1 MDRASIQERFG
12 IVGTSDALKNVI
24 DRARQ
29 VAKTDISVLLQGESG
44 VGKELIAQ
52 ALHELSMRRHE
63 PMVVVNCGA
72 IPEGLIESELFGA
85 EKGAYT
91 GAVEQRVGYFEE
103 ADGSTIF
110 LDEIGEMPKEAQ
122 VRLLRVLE
130 TGKFSRVGASQQ
142 QQVDVRIV
150 AATNK
155 NLAEEVQA
163 GRFRK
168 DLYYRLST
176 VLIDIPP
183 LRERP
188 EDILP
193 IFETFLHEFSKEYN
207 SSRKTLTEDAE
218 ELLKDY
224 RWPGNVRELR
234 NVAEQVAVLLR
245 ADEVTAEELR
255 PLLRDIGE
263 AAPSTELMRV
273 DQQQER
279 QQDEGSGT
287 DIRQRELLYRAIL
300 EMRMDLRELKDQ
312 MGSLMSNVGVVVPR
326 DVAERGDFP
335 GDYDDFVVVRNSD
348 EGESYRERPDRNE
361 PGEVDSLIRDVVYEV
376 DEEGP
381 ARPKPRGDR
390 SPPAEARQEDD
401 VVPDPP
407 ARDQGEVPTPSGDGS
422 GPARSAKGGRQAPAA
437 EREPVDEEDELPT
450 LEEAEKQLISRALKQ
465 FDGNRRKTAQAL
477 GISERTL
484 YRKLKDIDEDL

>member
-1 MDRASIQERFG
+1 MDRASIQDRFG
-12 IVGTSDALKNVI
+12 IVGSSEALKNVI

-44 VGKELIAQ
+44 VGKELIAEV
-52 ALHELSMRRHE
+52 LHELSVRRHD

-91 GAVEQRVGYFEE
+91 GAVEQRTGYFEE

-110 LDEIGEMPKEAQ
+110 LDEIGEMPQEAQ

-130 TGKFSRVGASQQ
+130 TGRFTRVGASKQ

-155 NLAEEVQA
+155 DLAEEVRA

-193 IFETFLHEFSKEYN
+193 IFEDFLHQFSKEYN
-207 SSRKTLTEDAE
+207 STHKRLSDDAKD
-218 ELLKDY
+218 LLETY

-234 NVAEQVAVLLR
+234 NVAEQVAVLIR
-245 ADEVTAEELR
+245 EDHVSDSELR

-263 AAPSTELMRV
+263 AAPSTDLMPV
-273 DQQQER
+273 DHADEESGEADGTDVR
-279 QQDEGSGT
+279 QQ
-287 DIRQRELLYRAIL
+287 ELLYRAIL
-300 EMRMDLRELKDQ
+300 EMRMDLRELKEQ

-335 GDYDDFVVVRNSD
+335 GDYDDFVVVR
-348 EGESYRERPDRNE
+348 ETEEPERPSQRE
-361 PGEVDSLIRDVVYEV
+361 EAAEVDSLIRDVVYEV
-376 DEEGP
+376 DEDGP
-381 ARPKPRGDR
+381 ARPTPR
-390 SPPAEARQEDD
+390 AEH
-401 VVPDPP
+401 
-407 ARDQGEVPTPSGDGS
+407 
-422 GPARSAKGGRQAPAA
+422 A
-437 EREPVDEEDELPT
+437 ERRVPNGSQVSRTQEAEDPVTRSESPEDEEEIPT
-450 LEEAEKQLISRALKQ
+450 LEEVEKRLISRALQ
-465 FDGNRRKTAQAL
+465 RFDGNRRKTADAL

>member
-29 VAKTDISVLLQGESG
+29 VAKTDITVLLEGESG

-52 ALHELSMRRHE
+52 ALHKLSMRRHE

-91 GAVEQRVGYFEE
+91 GAVEKRVGYFEE

-110 LDEIGEMPKEAQ
+110 LDEIGEMPKKAQ

-130 TGKFSRVGASQQ
+130 TGKFSRVGASTQE
-142 QQVDVRIV
+142 QVDVRIV

-155 NLAEEVQA
+155 DLAEEVRA

-183 LRERP
+183 LRERT
-188 EDILP
+188 EDLLP
-193 IFETFLHEFSKEYN
+193 IFENFLHEFSQEYN
-207 SSRKTLTEDAE
+207 SSRKTLTADAK
-218 ELLKDY
+218 ELLETY

-245 ADEVTAEELR
+245 EDEVSADELR
-255 PLLRDIGE
+255 PLMRDTGE
-263 AAPSTELMRV
+263 AAPSTDLMRV
-273 DQQQER
+273 DREQEQQHE
-279 QQDEGSGT
+279 EGTGS
-287 DIRQRELLYRAIL
+287 DIRQRELLYRAVL

-312 MGSLMSNVGVVVPR
+312 MASLMSNVGVVVPR

-348 EGESYRERPDRNE
+348 KPDDFRDHPEQNE

-381 ARPKPRGDR
+381 ARPKPREQ
-390 SPPAEARQEDD
+390 PPGGPQGG
-401 VVPDPP
+401 VPN
-407 ARDQGEVPTPSGDGS
+407 GER
-422 GPARSAKGGRQAPAA
+422 PARSPRPEEAPSPA
-437 EREPVDEEDELPT
+437 ESAEEKEDEEDLPT

-465 FDGNRRKTAQAL
+465 FDGNRRKTAKAL

>member
-1 MDRASIQERFG
+1 MDRASIQDRFG
-12 IVGTSDALKNVI
+12 IVGESDALKNVI

-29 VAKTDISVLLQGESG
+29 VAKTDITVLLQGESG

-52 ALHELSMRRHE
+52 MLHELSMRRHD

-110 LDEIGEMPKEAQ
+110 LDEIGEMPKAAQ

-130 TGKFSRVGASQQ
+130 NGRFSRVGASQQ
-142 QQVDVRIV
+142 QEVDVRVV

-155 NLAEEVQA
+155 DLAEEVRE

-176 VLIDIPP
+176 VLIDLPP
-183 LRERP
+183 LRERT

-193 IFETFLHEFSKEYN
+193 IFETFLHRFSKDYN
-207 SSRKTLTEDAE
+207 SSRKRLTDDAK
-218 ELLKDY
+218 ELLQSY

-234 NVAEQVAVLLR
+234 NLAEQATVLLR
-245 ADEVTAEELR
+245 EDEVSAGELR
-255 PLLRDIGE
+255 PLLRDIGQTE
-263 AAPSTELMRV
+263 PSTDLVRV
-273 DQQQER
+273 NEQTQQRRE
-279 QQDEGSGT
+279 DDSG
-287 DIRQRELLYRAIL
+287 DDVRQRELLYRAIL
-300 EMRMDLRELKDQ
+300 EMRMDLREMKDQ
-312 MGSLMSNVGVVVPR
+312 MQSLLSDVGVVVPR
-326 DVAERGDFP
+326 EVAERGDFP
-335 GDYDDFVVVRNSD
+335 GDYDDFVVVRNADDPAPAGRPHS
-348 EGESYRERPDRNE
+348 RPDDPE
-361 PGEVDSLIRDVVYEV
+361 EVDSLIRDVVYEV

-381 ARPKPRGDR
+381 ARPTSR
-390 SPPAEARQEDD
+390 
-401 VVPDPP
+401 
-407 ARDQGEVPTPSGDGS
+407 RDT
-422 GPARSAKGGRQAPAA
+422 RSASQAPS
-437 EREPVDEEDELPT
+437 EPSIPAQPTAPEPTTEPGESPDDGPEELPT
-450 LEEAEKQLISRALKQ
+450 LEEAEEELITQALKR
-465 FDGNRRKTAQAL
+465 FDGNRRKTAEAL

>member
-12 IVGTSDALKNVI
+12 IVGESDIIKNVI
-24 DRARQ
+24 DQARQ
-29 VAKTDISVLLQGESG
+29 VAKTDITVLLQGESG
-44 VGKELIAQ
+44 VGKELIAEV
-52 ALHELSMRRHE
+52 LHELSARRHE

-91 GAVEQRVGYFEE
+91 GAVEERIGYFEE

-110 LDEIGEMPKEAQ
+110 LDEIGEMPQAAQ

-130 TGKFSRVGASQQ
+130 TGRFTRVGASQQ
-142 QQVDVRIV
+142 QQADVRIV

-155 NLAEEVQA
+155 DLKEEVQA

-193 IFETFLHEFSKEYN
+193 IFETFLHQFAKEYN
-207 SSRKTLTEDAE
+207 SSRKRLTEDGE
-218 ELLKDY
+218 ELLQTY

-234 NVAEQVAVLLR
+234 NIAEQVAVLMR
-245 ADEVTAEELR
+245 EEEVSADDLR
-255 PLLRDIGE
+255 PLLRDIGQ
-263 AAPSTELMRV
+263 ASASTELMRV
-273 DQQQER
+273 EPEPEAQDQNLGSESDLR
-279 QQDEGSGT
+279 QHEP
-287 DIRQRELLYRAIL
+287 LYRAML
-300 EMRMDLRELKDQ
+300 EMQMDMRKLKEQ
-312 MGSLMSNVGVVVPR
+312 MGSLMSNIGVVVPR
-326 DVAERGDFP
+326 EVVERGDFP
-335 GDYDDFVVVRNSD
+335 GDYDDFVVVNSGNGP
-348 EGESYRERPDRNE
+348 EASRPRPNRDQQSVGDLD
-361 PGEVDSLIRDVVYEV
+361 PIMQDVVYEV
-376 DEEGP
+376 GEGGP
-381 ARPKPRGDR
+381 ARPTTPRTERASTSEPQPRR
-390 SPPAEARQEDD
+390 STEAEAEIE
-401 VVPDPP
+401 PDSS
-407 ARDQGEVPTPSGDGS
+407 D
-422 GPARSAKGGRQAPAA
+422 
-437 EREPVDEEDELPT
+437 EPEELPT
-450 LEEAEKQLISRALKQ
+450 LEEAEQELISRALKQ

>member
-12 IVGTSDALKNVI
+12 IVGTSDAIKNVI

-29 VAKTDISVLLQGESG
+29 VAKTDITVLLQGESG

-63 PMVVVNCGA
+63 RMVVVNCGA

-91 GAVEQRVGYFEE
+91 GAVEKRVGYFEE

-183 LRERP
+183 LRERG

-193 IFETFLHEFSKEYN
+193 IFETFLHEFSTEYD
-207 SSRKTLTEDAE
+207 SSHKTLTPDAE
-218 ELLKDY
+218 EVLESY

-234 NVAEQVAVLLR
+234 NVAEQVTVLLR
-245 ADEVTAEELR
+245 DDEVSADELR

-263 AAPSTELMRV
+263 AAPSTDLMRV
-273 DQQQER
+273 EQDDR
-279 QQDEGSGT
+279 QQDEGAASGSD

-300 EMRMDLRELKDQ
+300 EMRMDLREMKDQ

-326 DVAERGDFP
+326 DVAESGDFP
-335 GDYDDFVVVRNSD
+335 GDYDDFVVVRNP
-348 EGESYRERPDRNE
+348 GEAGDVRERPERGGD
-361 PGEVDSLIRDVVYEV
+361 GGDVDSLIRDVVYEV

-381 ARPKPRGDR
+381 ARPTRRGGPTGRPAGGEREVPDR
-390 SPPAEARQEDD
+390 SANGSEAPSARPKDAEAR
-401 VVPDPP
+401 PP
-407 ARDQGEVPTPSGDGS
+407 A
-422 GPARSAKGGRQAPAA
+422 AA
-437 EREPVDEEDELPT
+437 EPIEEPSEEDLPT

>member
-12 IVGTSDALKNVI
+12 IVGESDAIKNVI

-29 VAKTDISVLLQGESG
+29 VAKTDITVLLQGESG

-52 ALHELSMRRHE
+52 ALHDLSMRRHE
-63 PMVVVNCGA
+63 DRVVVNCGA
-72 IPEGLIESELFGA
+72 IPEGLVESELFGA

-91 GAVEQRVGYFEE
+91 GAVEKRVGYFEE

-110 LDEIGEMPKEAQ
+110 LDEIGEMPQPAQ

-130 TGKFSRVGASQQ
+130 SGKFSRVGASQQ
-142 QQVDVRIV
+142 QRVDVRIV

-183 LRERP
+183 LRERT
-188 EDILP
+188 EDIIP
-193 IFETFLHEFSKEYN
+193 IFETFLHEFATEYD
-207 SSRKTLTEDAE
+207 SSLKTLTADAE
-218 ELLKDY
+218 ELLETY

-245 ADEVTAEELR
+245 DEEVTAEELR
-255 PLLRDIGE
+255 PLLRSVGE
-263 AAPSTELMRV
+263 AAPSTDLMRV
-273 DQQQER
+273 DRSQDRRGEEDESSDTDLR
-279 QQDEGSGT
+279 QQ
-287 DIRQRELLYRAIL
+287 ELLYRAIL

-335 GDYDDFVVVRNSD
+335 GDYDDFVVVRNTD
-348 EGESYRERPDRNE
+348 EPGGYRGQPDRDE
-361 PGEVDSLIRDVVYEV
+361 RGEVDSLIRDVVYEV
-376 DEEGP
+376 DEDGP
-381 ARPKPRGDR
+381 ARPAPREERAGRGR
-390 SPPAEARQEDD
+390 SGSEP
-401 VVPDPP
+401 VVPD
-407 ARDQGEVPTPSGDGS
+407 RGHGGPTSAP
-422 GPARSAKGGRQAPAA
+422 GPAAANGGSD
-437 EREPVDEEDELPT
+437 DEELPT

>member
-12 IVGTSDALKNVI
+12 IVGESDVIKNVI
-24 DRARQ
+24 DQARQ
-29 VAKTDISVLLQGESG
+29 VADTDITVLLQGESG

-52 ALHELSMRRHE
+52 VLHELSTRRHE
-63 PMVVVNCGA
+63 RMVVVNCGA

-91 GAVEQRVGYFEE
+91 GAVEERVGYFEE

-110 LDEIGEMPKEAQ
+110 LDEIGEMPTQAQ

-130 TGKFSRVGASQQ
+130 TGRFSRVGASTQE
-142 QQVDVRIV
+142 QVDVRIV

-155 NLAEEVQA
+155 DLKEEVQA

-188 EDILP
+188 ADILP
-193 IFETFLHEFSKEYN
+193 IFETFLHQFAKEYS
-207 SSRKTLTEDAE
+207 SSRKRLTEDAK
-218 ELLKDY
+218 ELLQTY

-234 NVAEQVAVLLR
+234 NVAEQVAVLMR
-245 ADEVTAEELR
+245 EEEVSADDLR
-255 PLLRDIGE
+255 PLLRDIGQ
-263 AAPSTELMRV
+263 ASASTELMRV
-273 DQQQER
+273 ESEPQA
-279 QQDEGSGT
+279 QQDPARESEP
-287 DIRQRELLYRAIL
+287 DLRQHEPLYRAIL
-300 EMRMDLRELKDQ
+300 EMRMDMRELKER
-312 MGSLMSNVGVVVPR
+312 MGSFISNVGVVVPR
-326 DVAERGDFP
+326 EVAERGDFP
-335 GDYDDFVVVRNSD
+335 SDYDDFVVVNSSD
-348 EGESYRERPDRNE
+348 RPDPHRPRRDRDQRGGN
-361 PGEVDSLIRDVVYEV
+361 EVDAMMRDVVYEV
-376 DEEGP
+376 GEGGP
-381 ARPKPRGDR
+381 ARPTRPRTERPSSLDPDVP
-390 SPPAEARQEDD
+390 SPSDTDAAPEPEAS
-401 VVPDPP
+401 
-407 ARDQGEVPTPSGDGS
+407 GEPEG
-422 GPARSAKGGRQAPAA
+422 
-437 EREPVDEEDELPT
+437 LPT
-450 LEEAEKQLISRALKQ
+450 LEEAEEQLISRALKK

>member
-12 IVGTSDALKNVI
+12 IVGTSDVIKNVI

-29 VAKTDISVLLQGESG
+29 VAKTDITVLLQGESG

-52 ALHELSMRRHE
+52 VLHELSTRRHE

-91 GAVEQRVGYFEE
+91 GAVEQRTGYFEE

-110 LDEIGEMPKEAQ
+110 LDEIGEMPQPAQ

-130 TGKFSRVGASQQ
+130 TGRFSRVGASQQ
-142 QQVDVRIV
+142 QESDVRIV

-155 NLAEEVQA
+155 DLAEEVRA

-193 IFETFLHEFSKEYN
+193 IFETFLHRFAKEYN
-207 SSRKTLTEDAE
+207 SSYKTLTEDGE
-218 ELLKDY
+218 ELLETY

-245 ADEVTAEELR
+245 EEEISADELR
-255 PLLRDIGE
+255 PLLRDIGQ

-273 DQQQER
+273 DRDETHQE
-279 QQDEGSGT
+279 DASGP
-287 DIRQRELLYRAIL
+287 DSRQRELMYRAIL
-300 EMRMDLRELKDQ
+300 EMRMDLREMKDQ
-312 MGSLMSNVGVVVPR
+312 IRSLMSNVGVVVPR

-335 GDYDDFVVVRNSD
+335 GDYDDFVVVRNAD
-348 EGESYRERPDRNE
+348 EPEPPSPREHED

-376 DEEGP
+376 DEDGP
-381 ARPKPRGDR
+381 ARPTPRR
-390 SPPAEARQEDD
+390 ERPER
-401 VVPDPP
+401 
-407 ARDQGEVPTPSGDGS
+407 PTPPEAD
-422 GPARSAKGGRQAPAA
+422 APASPEEA
-437 EREPVDEEDELPT
+437 SEPAPFDDTDDDPEELPT
-450 LEEAEKQLISRALKQ
+450 LEEAEKQLISQALRQ
-465 FDGNRRKTAQAL
+465 FDGNRRQTAKAL

>member
-12 IVGTSDALKNVI
+12 IVGESDAIKNVI

-29 VAKTDISVLLQGESG
+29 VAKTDITVLLQGESG

-52 ALHELSMRRHE
+52 MLHELSMRRHD

-91 GAVEQRVGYFEE
+91 GAVEKRVGYFEE

-110 LDEIGEMPKEAQ
+110 LDEIGEMPQAAQ

-130 TGKFSRVGASQQ
+130 TGRFSRVGASQQ

-155 NLAEEVQA
+155 NLAEEVRA

-183 LRERP
+183 LRERT

-193 IFETFLHEFSKEYN
+193 IFESFLHEFAKEYD
-207 SSRKTLTEDAE
+207 STTKTLTPDAE
-218 ELLKDY
+218 ELLETY

-245 ADEVTAEELR
+245 DDEVAAEELR
-255 PLLRDIGE
+255 PLLRNIGQS
-263 AAPSTELMRV
+263 APSTDLMRV
-273 DQQQER
+273 DREQEQR
-279 QQDEGSGT
+279 REEETSTGG
-287 DIRQRELLYRAIL
+287 DIRQR
-300 EMRMDLRELKDQ
+300 
-312 MGSLMSNVGVVVPR
+312 
-326 DVAERGDFP
+326 
-335 GDYDDFVVVRNSD
+335 
-348 EGESYRERPDRNE
+348 
-361 PGEVDSLIRDVVYEV
+361 
-376 DEEGP
+376 
-381 ARPKPRGDR
+381 
-390 SPPAEARQEDD
+390 
-401 VVPDPP
+401 
-407 ARDQGEVPTPSGDGS
+407 
-422 GPARSAKGGRQAPAA
+422 
-437 EREPVDEEDELPT
+437 
-450 LEEAEKQLISRALKQ
+450 
-465 FDGNRRKTAQAL
+465 
-477 GISERTL
+477 
-484 YRKLKDIDEDL
+484 

>member
-12 IVGTSDALKNVI
+12 IVGESDVIKNVI
-24 DRARQ
+24 DQARQ
-29 VAKTDISVLLQGESG
+29 VAGTDITVLLQGESG
-44 VGKELIAQ
+44 VGKELIAEV
-52 ALHELSMRRHE
+52 LHELSTRRHE

-91 GAVEQRVGYFEE
+91 GAVEERVGYFEE

-110 LDEIGEMPKEAQ
+110 LDEIGEMPQAAQ

-130 TGKFSRVGASQQ
+130 TGRFTRVGASKQ

-155 NLAEEVQA
+155 DLAEEVQK
-163 GRFRK
+163 GNFRK

-183 LRERP
+183 LRKRP

-193 IFETFLHEFSKEYN
+193 IFETFLYQFAQEYN
-207 SSRKTLTEDAE
+207 SSRKRLTEDAR
-218 ELLKDY
+218 ELLQTY

-234 NVAEQVAVLLR
+234 NIAEQVAVLMR
-245 ADEVTAEELR
+245 EEEVSADDLR
-255 PLLRDIGE
+255 PLLRDIGQ
-263 AAPSTELMRV
+263 ASASTELMRV
-273 DQQQER
+273 ESEP
-279 QQDEGSGT
+279 QDADMGSEP
-287 DIRQRELLYRAIL
+287 DLPQHELLYRAIL
-300 EMRMDLRELKDQ
+300 EMRMDMRDLKEQ
-312 MGSLMSNVGVVVPR
+312 IGSLMSNVPVVVPR
-326 DVAERGDFP
+326 EVAERGDFP
-335 GDYDDFVVVRNSD
+335 SDYDDFVVVNSGD
-348 EGESYRERPDRNE
+348 GPEPSRPHRDRR
-361 PGEVDSLIRDVVYEV
+361 GSSEVDSMMRDVVYEV
-376 DEEGP
+376 SEDGP
-381 ARPKPRGDR
+381 ARPTTPRPERSSTPKPEP
-390 SPPAEARQEDD
+390 SSSTQAEADVEPEEPED
-401 VVPDPP
+401 
-407 ARDQGEVPTPSGDGS
+407 
-422 GPARSAKGGRQAPAA
+422 
-437 EREPVDEEDELPT
+437 LPT
-450 LEEAEKQLISRALKQ
+450 LEEANQQLISRALKQ

>member
-29 VAKTDISVLLQGESG
+29 VAKTDITVLLEGESG
-44 VGKELIAQ
+44 VGKELIAEV
-52 ALHELSMRRHE
+52 LHELSVRRHE

-91 GAVEQRVGYFEE
+91 GAVEKRVGYFEE

-110 LDEIGEMPKEAQ
+110 LDEIGEMPQEAQ

-130 TGKFSRVGASQQ
+130 TGKFSRVGASKQ

-183 LRERP
+183 LRERKA
-188 EDILP
+188 DILP
-193 IFETFLHEFSKEYN
+193 IFENFLHEFSKEYN
-207 SSRKTLTEDAE
+207 SSRKTLTADAE
-218 ELLKDY
+218 ELLETY

-245 ADEVTAEELR
+245 EEEVSADELR
-255 PLLRDIGE
+255 PLMRDIGQG
-263 AAPSTELMRV
+263 APSTDLMRV
-273 DQQQER
+273 DREQE
-279 QQDEGSGT
+279 QHQEGRESQGD

-312 MGSLMSNVGVVVPR
+312 IGSLMSNVGVVVPR

-335 GDYDDFVVVRNSD
+335 GDYDDFVVVRNSE
-348 EGESYRERPDRNE
+348 EGGGFRERPEREE

-381 ARPKPRGDR
+381 ARPTPREQPSGHR
-390 SPPAEARQEDD
+390 QGTPPSGERAA
-401 VVPDPP
+401 P
-407 ARDQGEVPTPSGDGS
+407 APTPDE
-422 GPARSAKGGRQAPAA
+422 PTAA
-437 EREPVDEEDELPT
+437 GEPVREEDETEEDLPT

-465 FDGNRRKTAQAL
+465 FDGNRRKTAKAL

>member
-1 MDRASIQERFG
+1 MDRASIQDRFG
-12 IVGTSDALKNVI
+12 IVGESDALKNVI

-29 VAKTDISVLLQGESG
+29 VAKTDITVLLQGESG

-52 ALHELSMRRHE
+52 MLHELSMRRHD

-110 LDEIGEMPKEAQ
+110 LDEIGEMPKAAQ

-130 TGKFSRVGASQQ
+130 NGRFSRVGASTQQ
-142 QQVDVRIV
+142 EVDVRVV

-155 NLAEEVQA
+155 DLGEEVQE

-183 LRERP
+183 LRERSD
-188 EDILP
+188 DILP
-193 IFETFLHEFSKEYN
+193 IFENFLHRFSKDYN
-207 SSRKTLTEDAE
+207 SSRKRLTDDAV
-218 ELLKDY
+218 ELLESY

-234 NVAEQVAVLLR
+234 NLAEQATVLLR
-245 ADEVTAEELR
+245 EDEVSADELR
-255 PLLRDIGE
+255 PLLRDIGQTE
-263 AAPSTELMRV
+263 PSTDLVHV
-273 DQQQER
+273 DEQER
-279 QQDEGSGT
+279 QRADDSGN
-287 DIRQRELLYRAIL
+287 DVRQRELLYRAIL
-300 EMRMDLRELKDQ
+300 EMRMDLREMKDQ
-312 MGSLMSNVGVVVPR
+312 MESMISDVGVVVPR
-326 DVAERGDFP
+326 EVAERGDFP
-335 GDYDDFVVVRNSD
+335 GDYDDFVVVRNAD
-348 EGESYRERPDRNE
+348 EPPSSGSRRPRPDNPE
-361 PGEVDSLIRDVVYEV
+361 EVDSLIRDVVYEV
-376 DEEGP
+376 DEDGP
-381 ARPKPRGDR
+381 ARPTPREPR
-390 SPPAEARQEDD
+390 AEPQPSPDPSATPADAEADTGGDD
-401 VVPDPP
+401 PD
-407 ARDQGEVPTPSGDGS
+407 D
-422 GPARSAKGGRQAPAA
+422 
-437 EREPVDEEDELPT
+437 LPT
-450 LEEAEKQLISRALKQ
+450 LEEAEQELISRALKQ
-465 FDGNRRKTAQAL
+465 FEGNRRKTAEAL